1 MRRICARFPPS
12 SDVSNMRLITFLIT
26 FAFGKKEKALKQR
39 FYAVSKHLNVWYCG
53 KGVSCNG
60 EHFIFEDVK
69 VHHDYIGFVFGDRHT
84 VGKQEHPN
92 IMIGCSIEG
101 CYRLMTLSKNG
112 ITTLQDY
119 DTSLPKSTLIMIGTS
134 TEASWSIPT
143 NEVVDG
149 TTKTK
154 TLPIKEIVKNGWRGR
169 IEID

>member
-26 FAFGKKEKALKQR
+26 FAFWKKEKALKQR

-84 VGKQEHPN
+84 VGK
-92 IMIGCSIEG
+92 
-101 CYRLMTLSKNG
+101 
-112 ITTLQDY
+112 
-119 DTSLPKSTLIMIGTS
+119 
-134 TEASWSIPT
+134 
-143 NEVVDG
+143 
-149 TTKTK
+149 
-154 TLPIKEIVKNGWRGR
+154 
-169 IEID
+169 

>member
-1 MRRICARFPPS
+1 MSFWYHMRRICAIFPPS
-12 SDVSNMRLITFLIT
+12 SDVSNIWLIT
-26 FAFGKKEKALKQR
+26 FAFWKKEKALKQR

-84 VGKQEHPN
+84 VGKQEHTN

-143 NEVVDG
+143 NEVVE
-149 TTKTK
+149 
-154 TLPIKEIVKNGWRGR
+154 LPKQKRYLSKKLLKMGGEV
-169 IEID
+169 E

>member
-1 MRRICARFPPS
+1 MVDYLFDYLCFW
-12 SDVSNMRLITFLIT
+12 
-26 FAFGKKEKALKQR
+26 EKRKSLKTAI
-39 FYAVSKHLNVWYCG
+39 YAVSKHLNVWYCG

-119 DTSLPKSTLIMIGTS
+119 DTSLPKSILIM
-134 TEASWSIPT
+134 
-143 NEVVDG
+143 
-149 TTKTK
+149 
-154 TLPIKEIVKNGWRGR
+154 KEIKDW
-169 IEID
+169 IPFIF